1 METGRKHIIKRA
13 IYAVGILGIAIL
25 TGMLLLCLVYM
36 LPAERMQGHVAR
48 DVELLQEEGNYS
60 VFWEGVFER
69 MHPGNINVRT
79 FFLNNRGMARDN
91 HTDAIMLGNAVYDD
105 KDKNILEKALGVYRY
120 VDESQM
126 PISSLQAFLDKENV
140 GGGEEVS
147 YPRYWHGYLIVLKPL
162 LCIFT
167 YSQIRIFNVL
177 LQSILLILLS
187 IKLSKKTNWRYSVC
201 LSGGALAVFPFVV
214 PLCMQ
219 YSTATYV
226 MLFGCIIYLNHIDYW
241 ERDNR
246 ILYYFML
253 VGIVTSYVDFLTYP
267 IITLG
272 GLLVIGVLVTGER
285 TGYIIKNSAMWCLG
299 YFGMWFGKWMAASII
314 LKENVIN
321 DGFEQMVFRTSN
333 ATDTMAGKKISALSA
348 VFANFSSMT
357 NIYYIVVFLLLF
369 IFLISVVKKQRE
381 FRLKNIVKQRHFL
394 WVALYPFIWYAVLK
408 NHSYDHSS
416 FTYRALFV
424 TVFALMTM
432 IVRSC
437 EKNGESDSYNFN
449 EK

>member
-36 LPAERMQGHVAR
+36 LPAERMQKHVAR
-48 DVELLQEEGNYS
+48 DVKLLQEEGNYS

-105 KDKNILEKALGVYRY
+105 KDKNIFEKALGVYRY
-120 VDESQM
+120 VDESEM
-126 PISSLQAFLDKENV
+126 PISSLQTFLDKENV

-147 YPRYWHGYLIVLKPL
+147 YPRYWHGYLVILKPL
-162 LCIFT
+162 LYILT

-285 TGYIIKNSAMWCLG
+285 TGYIIKNSAMWCIG
-299 YFGMWFGKWMAASII
+299 YFGMWFGKWMAASVI
-314 LKENVIN
+314 LKENVIK
-321 DGFEQMVFRTSN
+321 DGLEQMLFRTSN
-333 ATDTMAGKKISALSA
+333 ATDTVTDKKISALSA
-348 VFANFSSMT
+348 VLANFSSMT

-369 IFLISVVKKQRE
+369 IFLISAVKKQQE
-381 FRLKNIVKQRHFL
+381 LRLKIIVEQRHFL
-394 WVALYPFIWYAVLK
+394 WIALYPFIWYAVIK

-424 TVFALMTM
+424 TIFALLAM
-432 IVRSC
+432 IIRSC
-437 EKNGESDSYNFN
+437 EKIDGSDGNHFD
-449 EK
+449 KK